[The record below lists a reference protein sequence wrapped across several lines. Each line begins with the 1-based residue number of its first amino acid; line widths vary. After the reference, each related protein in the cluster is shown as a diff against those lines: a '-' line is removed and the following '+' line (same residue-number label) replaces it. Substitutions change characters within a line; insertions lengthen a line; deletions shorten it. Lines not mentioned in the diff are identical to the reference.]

1 MKKKITSI
9 CFAIMLLMNAFNA
22 KADIFYVI
30 SGEPFTLNTGLASLH
45 EYNWEIT
52 ENGTTTTTS
61 LGAASG
67 GILTKTFNL
76 ANNSKTAVVQTLKLS
91 VIDVLGNCLS
101 NVAQHSIVVL
111 PKLTAEIGSSIDK
124 ICQGTNIEA
133 LLTANLGATLTD
145 GLGIDFT
152 YAWTKVGDA
161 SNTVLS
167 TTSQYTATEVGSYIC
182 AIAYKMPTNAK
193 GSSKLLT
200 AITQPVAKAVS
211 VTLPVDAPALT
222 ID

>member
-1 MKKKITSI
+1 MKIKITSM
-9 CFAIMLLMNAFNA
+9 CFAIMLLMTAFNA
-22 KADIFYVI
+22 KADIFYVV

-52 ENGTTTTTS
+52 ENGNTTTTT
-61 LGAASG
+61 LGSASG
-67 GILTKTFNL
+67 GILTRTFSL
-76 ANNSKTAVVQTLKLS
+76 AANSKTAVVQTLKLS
-91 VIDVLGNCLS
+91 VIDILGNCLS

-111 PKLTAEIGSSIDK
+111 PKLTAVIDSSIDK
-124 ICQGTNIEA
+124 ICQGTDVEA

-145 GLGIDFT
+145 ALGIDFT
-152 YAWTKVGDA
+152 YSWTKVGDA
-161 SNTVLS
+161 GNTVLS

-182 AIAYKMPTNAK
+182 AIAYKMPTDAK

-200 AITQPVAKAVS
+200 AITQPLAKAVNI
-211 VTLPVDAPALT
+211 TLPVDAPLLS